1 MKKYKLTGIS
11 TEIVMPAEN
20 QTITDSGN
28 NKYWRAYQAWLAEG
42 NTPDPE
48 FTAAELKAKAKAEKE
63 ADARAALKERVWQE
77 SPEKAALK

>member
-1 MKKYKLTGIS
+1 MKKYKLTGIP
-11 TEIVMPAEN
+11 TEIVMPMDN

-28 NKYWRAYQAWLAEG
+28 NKYWRAYQEWLADG

-48 FTAAELKAKAKAEKE
+48 FTAAELKARAKADKE
-63 ADARAALKERVWQE
+63 ADARAAFSDRIWQE